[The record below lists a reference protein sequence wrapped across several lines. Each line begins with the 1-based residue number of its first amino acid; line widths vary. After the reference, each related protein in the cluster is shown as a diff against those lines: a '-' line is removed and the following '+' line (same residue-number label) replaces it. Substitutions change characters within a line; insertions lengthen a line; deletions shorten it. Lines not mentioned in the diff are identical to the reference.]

1 MFERF
6 RRTRTTS
13 RADDDNGAG
22 DGREAA
28 SEAPTA
34 VRAPRDDEAL
44 PATAVREPRD
54 DEESPPA
61 GAREREAREREADR
75 QARFHRE
82 PDGRTAGGAPT
93 DRGAL
98 AEGEAAVDP
107 RRRRAHAP
115 VVGEDT
121 VAAIRERQRMRF
133 GGIRWGSAFF
143 GLLSAVGLA
152 SIVLGIVVAAGVAL
166 DVAEVKDTANGT
178 TDTIGVGGG
187 IVLLVVLAVAWYAG
201 GYVAG
206 RMARFDGLR
215 QGVGVWAW
223 TVLLGAAAAIVAA
236 IGGDE
241 YNVLTQLNLPNLAV
255 GDASLTTGG
264 IIALVC
270 ALVVTLVAA
279 VAGGKA
285 GELFHR
291 RVDRHV
297 AAEYVEPI

>member
-1 MFERF
+1 MFERL
-6 RRTRTTS
+6 RRTS
-13 RADDDNGAG
+13 RAGDDEGAG
-22 DGREAA
+22 DGNEAATRVVDRRAETAA
-28 SEAPTA
+28 SEQPTT
-34 VRAPRDDEAL
+34 VSERRGDEEAL
-44 PATAVREPRD
+44 PPT
-54 DEESPPA
+54 
-61 GAREREAREREADR
+61 AREREVREREADPE
-75 QARFHRE
+75 ARFRRE
-82 PDGRTAGGAPT
+82 PDARSAAAAPT
-93 DRGAL
+93 AR
-98 AEGEAAVDP
+98 EAAVD
-107 RRRRAHAP
+107 RRRTHAP

-152 SIVLGIVVAAGVAL
+152 SIVLGVVVAAGVAL

-178 TDTIGVGGG
+178 TDTIGVGGA

-206 RMARFDGLR
+206 RMARFDGAR
-215 QGVGVWAW
+215 QGIGVWVW

-241 YNVLTQLNLPNLAV
+241 YNVLTRLNLPNLAV

-270 ALVVTLVAA
+270 ALAVTLVAA
-279 VAGGKA
+279 VAGGMA

-297 AAEYVEPI
+297 AAEYVEAI